1 MTHQTRR
8 YRALLSP
15 SLPLNT
21 LLSELR
27 PFNSVAPASLKRLE
41 NRLYAREQS
50 LRSAIRDLRKGH
62 ESLCAVLALLEQAKE
77 QPCPCNVLHLTLEPA
92 QQWLQHGL
100 DALQAQP

>member
-41 NRLYAREQS
+41 SRLYAREQN

-62 ESLCAVLALLEQAKE
+62 ESLRTVLALLEQAKE
-77 QPCPCNVLHLTLEPA
+77 QPCPCNVLHLTLAPA

-100 DALQAQP
+100 DALQARP